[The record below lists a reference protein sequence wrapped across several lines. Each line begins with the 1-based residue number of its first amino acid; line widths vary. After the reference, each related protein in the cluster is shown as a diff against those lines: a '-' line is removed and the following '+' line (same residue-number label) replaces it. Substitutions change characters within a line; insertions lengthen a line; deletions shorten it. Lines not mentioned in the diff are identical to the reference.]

1 MLQSIRMHKRTDNLK
16 NTRKGGHARRAMT
29 VAIDYYPELG
39 FEVLRRVQVARS
51 EIGREGKRQRRNNK
65 CNIKHD
71 SDVLPLATS
80 LN

>member
-1 MLQSIRMHKRTDNLK
+1 
-16 NTRKGGHARRAMT
+16 MT
-29 VAIDYYPELG
+29 VAIDYYAELG

>member
-1 MLQSIRMHKRTDNLK
+1 
-16 NTRKGGHARRAMT
+16 MT
-29 VAIDYYPELG
+29 VAIDYYAELG

-51 EIGREGKRQRRNNK
+51 EIGREARRQRRNNK

-71 SDVLPLATS
+71 SDERPLANS